1 MHLVILPSARQ
12 IGFQASRSAGRD
24 TLWSDTIEG
33 ESPAVEPIEP
43 AHQHSMRQNHG
54 VRHERRSSEARA
66 NAQALHL
73 GIAAQM
79 WSTQPSHDAAI
90 VLPLP
95 PVARM
100 AARYASTAQGV
111 NQAASMGFART
122 A

>member
-1 MHLVILPSARQ
+1 MIQSPIKQ
-12 IGFQASRSAGRD
+12 IGFQASRNAGRD
-24 TLWSDTIEG
+24 TLMSD
-33 ESPAVEPIEP
+33 AVDLDIQAIEPIEP
-43 AHQHSMRQNHG
+43 ARPRAT
-54 VRHERRSSEARA
+54 RHERRSSEARA

-79 WSTQPSHDAAI
+79 WSTQPAHNDAH

-100 AARYASTAQGV
+100 AARYASTAQGH
-111 NQAASMGFART
+111 QAASMGFART